1 MRIAVVSDVHS
12 NLRALEAVLAAIGT
26 ADACWHLGDAVGYGP
41 DPDAVVAR
49 LRGVD
54 AVSVRGNHDDAV
66 AGGECVRWFVSDARA
81 AAEWTR
87 SVISPQ
93 TRAWLEALPLQVV
106 TETPAGSFTLVHG
119 SPRDPLREYVYS
131 RAVAREILGDVA
143 TEHCLVG
150 HTHVPLH
157 FQTIGRRGAALE
169 EWQVDLSRPAHLDEG
184 RAILNPGGVGQPRDH
199 DPRAAYM
206 IIDTDTRRAAWHR
219 VEYDVK
225 GTQRA
230 MLEAGLPPALAGRL
244 AFGL

>member
-1 MRIAVVSDVHS
+1 MRIAVISDVHS
-12 NLRALEAVLAAIGT
+12 NLRALEAVLAAIDT
-26 ADACWHLGDAVGYGP
+26 VDACWHLGDAVGYGP

-49 LRGVD
+49 LRGLG

-157 FQTIGRRGAALE
+157 FQTIGAG
-169 EWQVDLSRPAHLDEG
+169 P
-184 RAILNPGGVGQPRDH
+184 QPR
-199 DPRAAYM
+199 
-206 IIDTDTRRAAWHR
+206 RRAA
-219 VEYDVK
+219 
-225 GTQRA
+225 RA
-230 MLEAGLPPALAGRL
+230 QEEAQGFQKDGLARTRLAGEGGEAGRELDFH
-244 AFGL
+244 AFDDREIDDLQAPQHSRASAVPI